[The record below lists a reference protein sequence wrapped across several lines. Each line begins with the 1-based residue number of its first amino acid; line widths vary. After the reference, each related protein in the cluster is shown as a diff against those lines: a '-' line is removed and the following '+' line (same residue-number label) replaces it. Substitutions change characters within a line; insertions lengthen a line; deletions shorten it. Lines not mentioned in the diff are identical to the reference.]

1 MQDPGD
7 LATQALALS
16 QMCQLPTNLQTE
28 LDALVRQGHD
38 ALTDDMDCSPRLL
51 LLHKL
56 DRIVNAPAIAGN
68 RDTLADRAL
77 RFCYWWSILSSRNRD
92 PFLKDNFANNTVDML
107 PFVRNHTKW
116 GKLIL
121 EALWLCARIAWQESR
136 LLCDPRHVN
145 SIIQD
150 ILFFLIDEMRDEAWR
165 RIQAIF
171 QAPSIQNKIIL
182 TGLANKVKPKVGMV
196 ICRTI
201 LANLPG
207 VIALMPDA
215 RINQER
221 KETLR
226 NGVAILVARI
236 NKLGRGHT

>member
-7 LATQALALS
+7 LANQALALS
-16 QMCQLPTNLQTE
+16 RMCQLPTELQRE
-28 LDALVRQGHD
+28 LDALVRQGSS
-38 ALTDDMDCSPRLL
+38 LTDDMDCSPRLL

-56 DRIVNAPAIAGN
+56 DRVVNAPTIAGN
-68 RDTLADRAL
+68 RDTLGDRAL

-92 PFLKDNFANNTVDML
+92 PFLKDNFANNTVEML
-107 PFVRNHTKW
+107 PFVRDNRKW
-116 GKLIL
+116 HKQIL
-121 EALWLCARIAWQESR
+121 EAVWLCARIAWQESR
-136 LLCDPRHVN
+136 LLCDPLHVN
-145 SIIQD
+145 FIIQD

-165 RIQAIF
+165 RLEAIF
-171 QAPSIQNKIIL
+171 LAPSIHNLTNKL
-182 TGLANKVKPKVGMV
+182 KPKVGMV

-201 LANLPG
+201 LANFPG

-226 NGVAILVARI
+226 NSVAILVVRI